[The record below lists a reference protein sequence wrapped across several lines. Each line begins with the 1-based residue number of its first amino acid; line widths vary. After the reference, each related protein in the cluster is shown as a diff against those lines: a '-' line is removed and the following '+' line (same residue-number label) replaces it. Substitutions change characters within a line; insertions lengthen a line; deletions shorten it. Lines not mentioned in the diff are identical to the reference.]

1 MTMLKVTYLYITT
14 DKYNTCMIS
23 GFRHQADKNCTLQS
37 YYAVSRGNFLPA
49 FWDNLLA
56 PSSEFKNPKE
66 SPLPQNGVYIGMCV
80 GGESVSVVWFQ
91 PLELLQVVGWR
102 GVW

>member
-49 FWDNLLA
+49 FWDNLMI
-56 PSSEFKNPKE
+56 PSSKNSSLMMGLTVCPETSVVNYPYLLYNNPKKAQF
-66 SPLPQNGVYIGMCV
+66 SSIIHIQL
-80 GGESVSVVWFQ
+80 
-91 PLELLQVVGWR
+91 
-102 GVW
+102 